1 MVLWP
6 NRIDDVDCDDRHG
19 LKSGDRGMSR
29 MYQREGFKA
38 VECVLEKVSE
48 LVEIVRIK
56 EIYLKRDDM
65 GGHIWHVHVDNDVF
79 EAITDKSMQHV
90 YQSDNEA
97 DGPIVQRVNLQ
108 TSKYINLFTIYEL
121 GAEADVSD

>member
-1 MVLWP
+1 
-6 NRIDDVDCDDRHG
+6 
-19 LKSGDRGMSR
+19 

-38 VECVLEKVSE
+38 VESVLKKVSE

-56 EIYLKRDDM
+56 EIYLKRDDS
-65 GGHIWHVHVDNDVF
+65 GGHIWHIHVDNDVF
-79 EAITDKSMQHV
+79 EAITDKSIRNV

-97 DGPIVQRVNLQ
+97 DGPIVQRVNLM

-121 GAEADVSD
+121 KGE